1 MRREPASMLGRT
13 EGEELVRGEDEG
25 ERDRRGGDKVG
36 SPFRESRGWVVCVRS
51 SIFPFFLFFNFNI
64 NIYRTNKYKY
74 ILLRPFC

>member
-1 MRREPASMLGRT
+1 MLGRT

-36 SPFRESRGWVVCVRS
+36 SPFGESRGWVVCMRS

-74 ILLRPFC
+74 ILLIPFDMHD